1 MEEHDN
7 PSRFRLLA
15 TLGVLCCIS
24 VAPSTAQ
31 TSETGRIIGHID
43 GVFVDD
49 GGAHVRGWACQ
60 QGRPESIGVHIYANN
75 APTEATKSILGVAGK
90 ADLDSEAAVDAVCK
104 DTVGRQH
111 RFDVPLPGAVLLNL
125 HGMRLFVHGIR
136 VVGTVENAAINGSG
150 TVSFPDAPPVRKAPT
165 SYPPVTGSYVSLK
178 DHPRVFDTSA
188 DLQDIARRANTPGT
202 FTAERFGGLAA
213 RVGQHLGAK
222 VDWEATY
229 AGCDVEIYLRG
240 YAFEQKPAYGNDRSE
255 EALATAMQV
264 RSGLAP
270 PHGAAIVA
278 ARAALYAALVQA
290 GAKPPARG
298 PTADAASSLAKR
310 IVLAWADHGFRDDA
324 GAFRNADEKYCDLD
338 PDGKAH
344 TTQFGTFVGALTHAR
359 GVIYSVHAQDL
370 LEGIGAVTPAEQAQM
385 DMFHRNMFDVI
396 RSINNAQYGV
406 SMKWRYSDETYN
418 NQFATHLVALLSI
431 ARLLDDGEN
440 LKAVLD
446 GGKGSRTVKL
456 PWIELFDHIIYG
468 PNDTPLLNITP
479 NSSVDPVK
487 SHPGY
492 QTAIVAAG
500 EINDRYRHSN
510 PSQGMG
516 YPMGSLE
523 ALDMA
528 AEILRNSGLDA
539 YGYRSAH
546 GQSIEMATQYYACF
560 AKYAGFAAMVTKDNS
575 RQCPDARQYW
585 GMVVNAVQPNIL
597 IGAYRFPQNQALTEL
612 EVPARAAFVKSSAS
626 LEPILFGKWR
636 DAVGSVR

>member
-1 MEEHDN
+1 MEKHDL
-7 PSRFRLLA
+7 PSTFRLTILA
-15 TLGVLCCIS
+15 VLCCIS
-24 VAPSTAQ
+24 VAPSTAH
-31 TSETGRIIGHID
+31 TAETGRIMGHID
-43 GVFVDD
+43 GVFVDG

-60 QGRPESIGVHIYANN
+60 QGRPESIDVHIYANKL
-75 APTEATKSILGVAGK
+75 PTEATKSILGVAGK
-90 ADLDSEAAVDAVCK
+90 ADLDNEVAVDAVCK
-104 DTVGRQH
+104 DTVGRKH
-111 RFDVPLPGAVLLNL
+111 RFDVPLPGAVLLKL

-150 TVSFPDAPPVRKAPT
+150 TVSFPDAPRVRRAPA
-165 SYPPVTGSYVSLK
+165 SYPPVTGSYVGVK
-178 DHPRVFDTSA
+178 GHPRVFDMRA
-188 DLQDIARRANTPGT
+188 DLEDVARRANTPET
-202 FTAERFGGLAA
+202 FTAERFGALAA
-213 RVGQHLGAK
+213 RVGQHLGANI
-222 VDWEATY
+222 DWGATY
-229 AGCDVEIYLRG
+229 SGCDMEIYLRG

-255 EALATAMQV
+255 EDLATAMHV

-290 GAKPPARG
+290 GAKPPAGG
-298 PTADAASSLAKR
+298 PTVNASSSLAKR

-324 GAFRNADEKYCDLD
+324 GAFRNADAKYCDLD

-370 LEGIGAVTPAEQAQM
+370 LEGMGAVTPAEQERM
-385 DMFHRNMFDVI
+385 DAFHQNMFDVI
-396 RSINNAQYGV
+396 RSINNAQYDV

-418 NQFATHLVALLSI
+418 NQFATHLLALLSI
-431 ARLLDDGEN
+431 SRLLDNGEN

-446 GGKGSRTVKL
+446 GSKGSRTVKL

-523 ALDMA
+523 ALHMS
-528 AEILRNSGLDA
+528 AEILKNSGLDA
-539 YGYRSAH
+539 YGYRGAH
-546 GQSIEMATQYYACF
+546 GQSIEMATQYYACL
-560 AKYAGFAAMVTKDNS
+560 AKYAGFSAMVTKENS
-575 RQCPDARQYW
+575 RQCPDSRQYW
-585 GMVVNAVQPNIL
+585 GMVVNAVQPNVL
-597 IGAYRFPQNQALTEL
+597 IGAYRFPENQALTEL
-612 EVPARAAFVKSSAS
+612 EVPARTAFVKSSGS

-636 DAVGSVR
+636 EAVGGVR